1 MNWWDWV
8 SVCSHSMG
16 VLSGSFLLKTHVLL
30 DLREIWLVLLF
41 QYLPF
46 CFLYSYSE
54 NSLIILASWDGQFC
68 LNHLSHFLLISLSLY
83 KDNLAFQSFKN
94 SVFKV
99 VFPTRFYLFP
109 CIFPLFFLFCLYVYI
124 HMCAKE
130 HMHMRA
136 LMPMCTCLCE
146 GQRSTSDVTPQKSCL
161 LCWYCISHWPGAGR
175 FS

>member
-1 MNWWDWV
+1 MWAPLGSCLQCSRWDNRYWFHSYFCDPEAKDVACPFWRDWWDRV

-54 NSLIILASWDGQFC
+54 NSLIILASWGGQFY
-68 LNHLSHFLLISLSLY
+68 LNHLFHFLFISLSLY
-83 KDNLAFQSFKN
+83 KDNLAFQN

-109 CIFPLFFLFCLYVYI
+109 CIFPLFFLFCLYVY
-124 HMCAKE
+124 
-130 HMHMRA
+130 MHKS
-136 LMPMCTCLCE
+136 TC
-146 GQRSTSDVTPQKSCL
+146 V
-161 LCWYCISHWPGAGR
+161 
-175 FS
+175 